1 LNDALVCLANRRAK
15 HLEENDENR
24 SPVVLELDASG
35 DNPVFTNDQARSL
48 LSAATEEN
56 RQALRTIAAAIV
68 DHQDAALAAPAAI
81 RPNLPERG
89 NVFLFERPLRVET
102 FADLRLRLQASR
114 KVQSASFG
122 PPFLLLV
129 VLFLATAALVAALR
143 FRERP

>member
-1 LNDALVCLANRRAK
+1 
-15 HLEENDENR
+15 
-24 SPVVLELDASG
+24 
-35 DNPVFTNDQARSL
+35 
-48 LSAATEEN
+48 
-56 RQALRTIAAAIV
+56 
-68 DHQDAALAAPAAI
+68 
-81 RPNLPERG
+81 
-89 NVFLFERPLRVET
+89 LFERPLRVET